1 MTKIMKDPSVD
12 YNQDLIV
19 DVNQL
24 IKIIDA
30 IL

>member
-1 MTKIMKDPSVD
+1 MTKMMKDPSVD

-24 IKIIDA
+24 IKIVDA

>member
-19 DVNQL
+19 DVNQV
-24 IKIIDA
+24 IKIVDA